1 MVSRDDVKVCTKCG
15 SSNIEQDPDVLDT
28 WFSSA
33 LWPFSTLGWP
43 EDTPDLK
50 YFYPTSVLVTAYDII
65 FFWVARM
72 IFSAMEFM
80 KKPPFEYVVITG
92 LVRDAQGRKM
102 SKSLGNGIDPL
113 EVIDKYGADT
123 LRFTLCTGNAPGNDM
138 RFYWEKVESSRNFA
152 NKIWNASRF
161 IMMNLEDFT
170 PSEIDLSKLALKD
183 RWILKRINDVTRDV
197 TDSLEKFEIGMA
209 AQKIYDFF
217 WNEFCDWY
225 IEMAKIDLY
234 GKNSE
239 ARRITQLVLVNVVEQ
254 ALKLL
259 HPFMPFITEEIWQ
272 HISREGLSIMVS
284 SWPEYKPEWEFEDV
298 DQMELVMDAV
308 RGIRNIRAEM
318 NVPPSKQASALVR
331 VSSSSVSD
339 VLRSNL
345 DIIYSLAKV
354 SKMEFGEEDLHI
366 PHKAVSCVIKGAE
379 IFIPMEGLVD
389 LDTEIARLEKEKS
402 NLKNEIERVNK
413 KLSNQGF
420 LEKAPKDIVEKE
432 QQKQKD
438 YQEMLQKVEQRLKM
452 MADLSSK

>member
-1 MVSRDDVKVCTKCG
+1 MVSKEDVTVCHKCG
-15 SSNIEQDPDVLDT
+15 SSNLEQDPDVLDT

-43 EDTPDLK
+43 ENTSDLK
-50 YFYPTSVLVTAYDII
+50 YFYPTSALVTGYDII

-80 KKPPFEYVVITG
+80 EQPPFEHVVITG

-123 LRFTLCTGNAPGNDM
+123 LRFTLSTGNAPGNDM
-138 RFYWEKVESSRNFA
+138 RFYWERVEASRNFA

-161 IMMNLEDFT
+161 VMMNLEGFKSDKI
-170 PSEIDLSKLALKD
+170 EKERLSLKD

-197 TDSLEKFEIGMA
+197 TDSLEKFEIGIA

-217 WNEFCDWY
+217 WSEFCDWY

-234 GKNSE
+234 GANSDAKE
-239 ARRITQLVLVNVVEQ
+239 STQQVLLLVMEH
-254 ALKLL
+254 ALRLL

-272 HISREGLSIMVS
+272 HIPHEGNSIMIS
-284 SWPEYKPEWEFEDV
+284 PWPEYQPEWEFEDAS
-298 DQMELVMDAV
+298 QMELVMDAV

-318 NVPPSKQASALVR
+318 NVPPGKKAVAFAQ
-331 VSSSSVSD
+331 VSD
-339 VLRSNL
+339 STIMNILKNNL
-345 DIIYSLAKV
+345 DIFYSLAKV
-354 SKMEFGEEDLHI
+354 SEMKFAVETSSI

-389 LDTEIARLEKEKS
+389 IDTEIERLEKEKV
-402 NLKNEIERVNK
+402 NLVNEISRANK
-413 KLSNQGF
+413 KLNNRGF
-420 LEKAPKDIVEKE
+420 LEKAPQDVVEKE

-452 MADLSSK
+452 MIDLA